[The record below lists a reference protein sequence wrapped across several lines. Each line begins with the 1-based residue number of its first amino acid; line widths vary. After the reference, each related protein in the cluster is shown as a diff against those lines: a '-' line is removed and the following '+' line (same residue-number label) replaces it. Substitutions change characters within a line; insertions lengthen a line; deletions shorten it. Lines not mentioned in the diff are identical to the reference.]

1 MPKPQRKP
9 EEVNAFRENIL
20 AQAVKLMT
28 EEGFHNFSM
37 RKLAMPLGIAAK
49 TIYNYF
55 RNKDELNLAI
65 LTKGFEDLYDCCH
78 RAYQSHRDPLGRM
91 DAMLEAYL
99 SFGLEQAN
107 VYNLMFTLHVP
118 KYNDYV
124 GTSMEPT
131 ARLELETSMSV
142 LELFVGAIKACGDD
156 SDSISDK
163 AARFIMIRLWTHLHG
178 FIAGYNSSVLDYM
191 HEVPMVLRPVI
202 FDRIKR
208 SLRNELNHHQQK
220 KPQVIGR
227 GL

>member
-9 EEVNAFRENIL
+9 EEVNAFRESIL

-28 EEGFHNFSM
+28 EEGYHNFSM

-65 LTKGFEDLYDCCH
+65 LTKGFEDLYESCH
-78 RAYQSHRDPLGRM
+78 RAYQSHHDPLGRM

-99 SFGLEQAN
+99 SFGLDQAN
-107 VYNLMFTLHVP
+107 VYNLMFILHVP

-131 ARLELETSMSV
+131 ARLELETAMSV
-142 LELFVGAIKACGDD
+142 LDLFVGAIKACGHV

-163 AARFIMIRLWTHLHG
+163 DARFIMIRLWTHLHA
-178 FIAGYNSSVLDYM
+178 FIA
-191 HEVPMVLRPVI
+191 
-202 FDRIKR
+202 
-208 SLRNELNHHQQK
+208 
-220 KPQVIGR
+220 
-227 GL
+227 